1 MWKKIFKKKK
11 LKHESVYAWAMLL
24 KLPFV
29 IEQVQYFFLQAS
41 TMTWMTENP
50 Q

>member
-1 MWKKIFKKKK
+1 MWEKILKKKK